1 MKSSIKILLVI
12 AITASLIFGIT
23 VILNGNVEKQNAQA
37 KEAQIK
43 PLTSVQIASIQTKK
57 VQGIFKATGI
67 FKAFET
73 LEVLSETD
81 GKIIQIYFDL
91 NNRVAQG
98 QVLAIIDAKTKQTQR
113 KIAEINYQK
122 AKRDFERYEALFKN
136 NNLSE
141 YDLENARFQMQN
153 AEQNLQ
159 LSQQALDYAV
169 IKSPISGVISQKLVG
184 IGKVLG
190 VGTPIATITDI
201 AQLRLFVN
209 LTAQDLDKV
218 KVGQKVQVVI
228 PTRKEEK
235 FEGVIK
241 SIAVQSTDAGTFPVE
256 ILMQNNPTKPILA
269 GMNAEVILADNT
281 QKEILLVPRIAI
293 LDNQVFVIENE
304 KAISKKVVLGREYG
318 ENIEVLSGLK
328 LGDKVIVKGQ
338 NNIEN
343 GQKVKIQ

>member
-12 AITASLIFGIT
+12 VITAALIFGIT
-23 VILNGNVEKQNAQA
+23 VVLNGNVEKQNAQA

-43 PLTSVQIASIQTKK
+43 PLISVQIAPIQTKK
-57 VQGIFKATGI
+57 VQGFLKATGI

-81 GKIIQIYFDL
+81 GKIVQIYFDL
-91 NNRVAQG
+91 NTRVVQG
-98 QVLAIIDAKTKQTQR
+98 QVLAIVDAKTKQTQR

-184 IGKVLG
+184 MGKVLG
-190 VGTPIATITDI
+190 VGVPLATITDI

-235 FEGVIK
+235 FEGIIK

-293 LDNQVFVIENE
+293 LDNQVFVIEDE
-304 KAISKKVVLGREYG
+304 KAVSKKVVLGKEYG

-328 LGDKVIVKGQ
+328 LGEKVIIKGQ
-338 NNIEN
+338 NNVEN